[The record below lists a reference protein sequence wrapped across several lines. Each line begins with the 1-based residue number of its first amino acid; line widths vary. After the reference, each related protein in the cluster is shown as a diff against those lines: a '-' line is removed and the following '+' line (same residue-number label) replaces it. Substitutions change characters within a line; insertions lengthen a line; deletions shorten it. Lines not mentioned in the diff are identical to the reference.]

1 MNSSKDMENCLITVA
16 FISQK
21 CVMEY
26 LVSKTRRHFIMNYDN
41 YVNAASLI
49 FTPINYEL
57 FIIIDTYY
65 RSAKQH
71 KTYRYKKLKILHI
84 RRFCIQQI
92 FQHMSPEILR
102 KHKAIAV
109 VSDYLPFCTHLF
121 ITNKTSDIHIIIK

>member
-1 MNSSKDMENCLITVA
+1 
-16 FISQK
+16 
-21 CVMEY
+21 
-26 LVSKTRRHFIMNYDN
+26 MNYDN
-41 YVNAASLI
+41 YVNAASLL

-65 RSAKQH
+65 RSTKQN
-71 KTYRYKKLKILHI
+71 KTYRHKKLKILYV

-109 VSDYLPFCTHLF
+109 VSDYPPFSIHLF
-121 ITNKTSDIHIIIK
+121 ITAKTSDIHIIIK